1 MNIFEFYT
9 NYPNAHLKT
18 AAGHDVTI
26 TNVNPSNPYPL
37 EGFAMCPTAFK
48 YDLVWDVN
56 GYPAKLPL
64 THGMNLLP
72 YLPETTYKQVNLT
85 DLTV

>member
-9 NYPNAHLKT
+9 TNPAAHLKT

-26 TNVNPSNPYPL
+26 TKVTPTSPYPL
-37 EGFAMCPTAFK
+37 EGWALCTNNFK
-48 YDLVWDVN
+48 YHLSWDVN
-56 GYPAKLPL
+56 GQPVNLPV

-72 YLPETTYKQVNLT
+72 YLPETVYRRSI
-85 DLTV
+85 